1 MQKQHF
7 VVRYLREHF
16 STSAVD
22 QLFHELWRDKF
33 GGAYKSA
40 NWGAEMSYGAMRQLK
55 RMYDRNMLERGV
67 VRLGTNWQPGF
78 PRWVYGY
85 TLKEFMKE

>member
-1 MQKQHF
+1 MDRDISEIDMSDRTNIPLSMQKQHF

-67 VRLGTNWQPGF
+67 VRLGTN
-78 PRWVYGY
+78 
-85 TLKEFMKE
+85 